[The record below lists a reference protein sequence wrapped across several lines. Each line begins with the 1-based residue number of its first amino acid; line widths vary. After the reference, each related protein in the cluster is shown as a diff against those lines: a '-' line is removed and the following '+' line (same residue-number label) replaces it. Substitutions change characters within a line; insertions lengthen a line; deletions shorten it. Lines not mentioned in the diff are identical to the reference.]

1 MKKLLF
7 VLAFTFIGQQVFS
20 QLYIVSVLSI
30 DSDPTNTCTYSGYDL
45 AIYVVDPTG
54 VETVTCIDDDVD
66 EYGLKTLAQ
75 VLNNIIAQGYKITNI
90 QTGAREGEGALTFL
104 QTKSYDPT
112 FGGVP
117 TEELLP
123 GTTFFLSVPW
133 TSNGLEEVPTT
144 LKSLSITPNPA
155 NTFVN
160 ISLDYSLKGKSEVVF
175 ISEAGYIYHKQSIG
189 NISKNEKYNIDI
201 SKIPAGKYLITIVN
215 GTTYTLPQKLIVF

>member
-30 DSDPTNTCTYSGYDL
+30 DSDPTSTCTYSGYDYDL

-54 VETVTCIDDDVD
+54 AETVTCIDDDVD

-123 GTTFFLSVPW
+123 GTTFFLSVP
-133 TSNGLEEVPTT
+133 
-144 LKSLSITPNPA
+144 
-155 NTFVN
+155 
-160 ISLDYSLKGKSEVVF
+160 
-175 ISEAGYIYHKQSIG
+175 
-189 NISKNEKYNIDI
+189 
-201 SKIPAGKYLITIVN
+201 
-215 GTTYTLPQKLIVF
+215 

>member
-30 DSDPTNTCTYSGYDL
+30 DSDPTSTCTYSGYDL

-54 VETVTCIDDDVD
+54 AETVTCIDDDVD

-104 QTKSYDPT
+104 QTKNYDPT

-123 GTTFFLSVPW
+123 GTTFFLSVP
-133 TSNGLEEVPTT
+133 
-144 LKSLSITPNPA
+144 
-155 NTFVN
+155 
-160 ISLDYSLKGKSEVVF
+160 
-175 ISEAGYIYHKQSIG
+175 
-189 NISKNEKYNIDI
+189 
-201 SKIPAGKYLITIVN
+201 
-215 GTTYTLPQKLIVF
+215 

>member
-30 DSDPTNTCTYSGYDL
+30 DSDPTSTCTYSGYDL

-54 VETVTCIDDDVD
+54 TETVTCIDDDVD

-104 QTKSYDPT
+104 QTKNYDPT

-123 GTTFFLSVPW
+123 GTTFFLSVPLG
-133 TSNGLEEVPTT
+133 SMIVAKFYSKKKGAFLLVFFGMNINALVMTT
-144 LKSLSITPNPA
+144 FA
-155 NTFVN
+155 
-160 ISLDYSLKGKSEVVF
+160 Y
-175 ISEAGYIYHKQSIG
+175 
-189 NISKNEKYNIDI
+189 
-201 SKIPAGKYLITIVN
+201 YL
-215 GTTYTLPQKLIVF
+215 F